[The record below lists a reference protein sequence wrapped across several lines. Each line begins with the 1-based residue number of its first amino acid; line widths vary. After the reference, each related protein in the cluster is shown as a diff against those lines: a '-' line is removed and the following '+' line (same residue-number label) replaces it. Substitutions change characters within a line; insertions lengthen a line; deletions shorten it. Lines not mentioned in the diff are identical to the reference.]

1 MTVSLAFTLQGGND
15 YSISG
20 SKTVILSNEGGVD
33 NLIEGYIK
41 DLKIRSLGKGSS
53 KATEQP
59 VTYLFDWKQGVQS
72 YTITGHLY
80 DTSGGDTAKTK
91 KNILIAM
98 AQEGQ
103 PEKTLITFTWS
114 DGFTGTKNVAISRL
128 SFRQISGTPVY
139 FAYDMELVYGK
150 AGGT

>member
-1 MTVSLAFTLQGGND
+1 
-15 YSISG
+15 
-20 SKTVILSNEGGVD
+20 
-33 NLIEGYIK
+33 
-41 DLKIRSLGKGSS
+41 
-53 KATEQP
+53 
-59 VTYLFDWKQGVQS
+59 
-72 YTITGHLY
+72 
-80 DTSGGDTAKTK
+80 
-91 KNILIAM
+91 M